1 MKNKTIAAMIIAA
14 ALLIVAFFKFFN
26 TKESHTFSI
35 IGKWKLDTVYATV
48 PVSDS
53 IQKLIGTV
61 AGNGEPN
68 KFWYKFNAD
77 SMLNRLS
84 SKDSMI
90 EKYYLRD
97 SVLYFEEVNGFIPH
111 LVKTMTDSL
120 VEFMN
125 KDSVLFVLKKK

>member
-1 MKNKTIAAMIIAA
+1 MKRKTIVGIIIAA
-14 ALLIVAFFKFFN
+14 ALLMVVFFKFFN
-26 TKESHTFSI
+26 TKESHSFSL
-35 IGKWKLDTVYATV
+35 IGKWKLETVYAPV

-68 KFWYKFNAD
+68 KFWYKFSAD
-77 SMLNRLS
+77 SILNRLS
-84 SKDSMI
+84 SKDSTI

-97 SVLYFEEVNGFIPH
+97 SVLYLKEINGFVPH
-111 LVKTMTDSL
+111 PLKTMTDSL

-125 KDSVLFVLKKK
+125 KDNIVFVLKKK